1 LNNSSIG
8 QTCDIHNMKPVYF
21 ISDVHLS
28 ADRNHP
34 LSNRETK
41 LIQFLKTKGAQA
53 DAIYLVGDIFDFWF
67 EYSSVIPRKYFT
79 LLCHL
84 RTLVSSGVRIEFITG
99 NHDFWLESFFPDTLR
114 IPVHRNA
121 IDVNLNGKRYYIAH
135 GDGLFR
141 NERAYR
147 FFKRIMQFKIN
158 IRLYQLLH
166 PEIGF
171 ALANACSKLSRL
183 YGNDKDRD
191 ADYIQVASSRFAE
204 GYDGVI
210 MGHAHRPLVYREQDH
225 TYLNIGD
232 WMTHFTYGKLEDGN
246 LSLEYW
252 PDEVRT
258 SSTSAEER

>member
-1 LNNSSIG
+1 MRPI
-8 QTCDIHNMKPVYF
+8 YF

-28 ADRNHP
+28 AGRSN
-34 LSNRETK
+34 LSSCKETK
-41 LIQFLKTKGAQA
+41 LLQFLETKGAQA
-53 DAIYLVGDIFDFWF
+53 ETIYLVGDIFDFWL
-67 EYSSVIPRKYFT
+67 EYASVIPRQYFT

-99 NHDFWLESFFPDTLR
+99 NHDFWLESFFPDTLK

-147 FFKRIMQFKIN
+147 FFKRIIQFKLN
-158 IRLYQLLH
+158 IRLYRLLH

-171 ALANACSKLSRL
+171 ALANACSKLSRQH
-183 YGNDKDRD
+183 GNDKDRD
-191 ADYIQVASSRFAE
+191 ADYIQVASSRFKE
-204 GYDGVI
+204 GYNGVI

-232 WMTHFTYGKLEDGN
+232 WMTHFTYGKLVDGN
-246 LSLEYW
+246 LTLEHW
-252 PDEVRT
+252 LDEVKT
-258 SSTSAEER
+258 ASASEEET